1 MDSQIVEIMV
11 ITLGWI
17 IFYTVMILV
26 IDNKLN
32 K

>member
-1 MDSQIVEIMV
+1 M
-11 ITLGWI
+11 
-17 IFYTVMILV
+17 